1 MNIARQSDEPGGGRY
16 QHLLSAVMF
25 GGLPDSV
32 LDLGLL
38 RAFTLVISPPL
49 LDELEDK
56 LRVKFS
62 VSAGDA
68 AAIRAK
74 LENAAD
80 VVDPHLILDVVKD
93 DSDDNRVLECAMAGN
108 ADYIVSGDRHLLQL
122 KAHAGIPILTAR
134 QFLEALAPSS
144 GES

>member
-1 MNIARQSDEPGGGRY
+1 MTRVVADTNIY
-16 QHLLSAVMF
+16 ISAMMF
-25 GGLPDSV
+25 GGLPGSL

-38 RAFTLVISPPL
+38 RAFTLITSPPL

-56 LRVKFS
+56 LRVKFG

-80 VVDPHLILDVVKD
+80 VVNPDLTLDVVKD
-93 DSDDNRVLECAMAGN
+93 DPDD
-108 ADYIVSGDRHLLQL
+108 SGGR
-122 KAHAGIPILTAR
+122 R
-134 QFLEALAPSS
+134 R
-144 GES
+144 

>member
-1 MNIARQSDEPGGGRY
+1 MSRVVVDTNVYI
-16 QHLLSAVMF
+16 SAVMF
-25 GGLPDSV
+25 GGLPGSV

-56 LRVKFS
+56 LRVKFG

-74 LENAAD
+74 LDNAAD
-80 VVDPHLILDVVKD
+80 VVNPQLALDMVKD
-93 DSDDNRVLECAMAGN
+93 DPDDNRVLECAVAGR
-108 ADYIVSGDRHLLQL
+108 ADTIVSGC
-122 KAHAGIPILTAR
+122 
-134 QFLEALAPSS
+134 QFAN
-144 GES
+144 

>member
-1 MNIARQSDEPGGGRY
+1 MSRVVVDTNIY
-16 QHLLSAVMF
+16 ISAVMF
-25 GGLPDSV
+25 GGLPGAV

-56 LRVKFS
+56 LRVKFG

-74 LENAAD
+74 LA
-80 VVDPHLILDVVKD
+80 
-93 DSDDNRVLECAMAGN
+93 
-108 ADYIVSGDRHLLQL
+108 
-122 KAHAGIPILTAR
+122 
-134 QFLEALAPSS
+134 
-144 GES
+144 

>member
-1 MNIARQSDEPGGGRY
+1 MSRVVIDTNIY
-16 QHLLSAVMF
+16 ISAVMF
-25 GGLPDSV
+25 GGLPGSV

-56 LRVKFS
+56 LRVKFG

-68 AAIRAK
+68 AAIRTK
-74 LENAAD
+74 LENAAE
-80 VVDPHLILDVVKD
+80 VVDPNLMLDVVKD
-93 DSDDNRVLECAMAGN
+93 DPDDNRVLECAV
-108 ADYIVSGDRHLLQL
+108 ADRADTIVSGDRHLLQL

-144 GES
+144 GEPSTKSD